1 MITVIMP
8 VYNEG
13 DFIYNNVSKVD
24 QILQDAGI
32 EHSFLLVDD
41 GSRDHSWQEMCRLAD
56 DKPQVSIIRLSRNF
70 GKEHALCAAL
80 ENAAGDAVVVMD
92 SDLQHPP
99 ELIPEMVRLWQEE
112 GYDVVEGVK
121 ADRGN
126 ESLGGKIAALT
137 FYKLFK
143 DTTKIDIGI
152 ASDFKLMNR
161 NALDAWKQM
170 PERNTFFRGLSAWVG
185 FKRYALPFEV
195 APRAGGET
203 KWTFKSLM
211 RLAINSITSYTAAPL
226 FVVFWLGLV
235 MLIVGAILG
244 VQTLVNYFMG
254 YAADGFSTV
263 ILLQLLIGSG
273 IMISLS
279 VMGLY
284 IAKVYEEVKGR
295 PRYLIKEQRGDALL
309 PGQKPVR

>member
-1 MITVIMP
+1 MP

-13 DFIYNNVSKVD
+13 DFIYENVCTVDKILFSKD
-24 QILQDAGI
+24 IQ
-32 EHSFLLVDD
+32 HKFLLVDD
-41 GSRDHSWQEMCRLAD
+41 GSKDNSWQEMCRLAD
-56 DKPQVSIIRLSRNF
+56 DKPHVSVIRLSRNF
-70 GKEHALCAAL
+70 GKEYALCAAL
-80 ENAAGDAVVVMD
+80 ENAAGDAVGVMD

-121 ADRGN
+121 ADRGK

-143 DTTKIDIGI
+143 SSTKIDIGI

-161 NALDAWKQM
+161 KALDAWKQM

-185 FKRYALPFEV
+185 FNRYALPFEV

-203 KWTFKSLM
+203 KWTLKGLI

-226 FVVFWLGLV
+226 FMVFWLGLI
-235 MLIVGAILG
+235 MLFAGAILG
-244 VQTLVNYFMG
+244 VQTLANYFMG
-254 YAADGFSTV
+254 RAADGFSTV

-279 VMGLY
+279 IIGLY
-284 IAKVYEEVKGR
+284 LAKVYEEVKGR
-295 PRYLIKEQRGDALL
+295 PRYLIKEQRGDAIL
-309 PGQKPVR
+309 PDQKPVR